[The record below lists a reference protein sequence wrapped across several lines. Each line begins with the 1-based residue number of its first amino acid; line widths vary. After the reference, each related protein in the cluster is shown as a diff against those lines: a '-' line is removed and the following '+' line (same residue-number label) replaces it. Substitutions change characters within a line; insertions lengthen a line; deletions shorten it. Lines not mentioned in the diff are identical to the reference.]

1 MWANIV
7 QHLHPG
13 TVVRNWGAARGYT
26 GGSFEIRDVEQTSIT
41 VFGGKMQMERRISKG
56 EFTKLYAVWASYLAG
71 DYPRSRMLS
80 LSQNTTYILSVMRKA
95 TEV

>member
-1 MWANIV
+1 
-7 QHLHPG
+7 
-13 TVVRNWGAARGYT
+13 
-26 GGSFEIRDVEQTSIT
+26 
-41 VFGGKMQMERRISKG
+41 MQMERRISKG